1 MANDIL
7 VIEDDPGIAWIVRRY
22 LEHDGRTVT
31 TASDG
36 VSGLNA
42 ARADNP
48 DLAGLAGILLVIL
61 MSRRTPASIGSLP
74 LAARELGTGN
84 LSSRAVMRGD
94 DEVPELGHAFNNM
107 ADALKDSERRRRNL
121 VADVAHELRTPLT
134 NIQGHIEA
142 TLDGLITPDAESL
155 DTARRQT
162 PAPQPAGGRS
172 PRARRRSVPRT
183 RRWGFRPG
191 PHRRAATGGGA

>member
-7 VIEDDPGIAWIVRRY
+7 VIEDDPGIARIGRRY
-22 LEHDGRTVT
+22 LEHDGHTVT
-31 TASDG
+31 TTTSDG

-42 ARADNP
+42 ARADSP

-61 MSRRTPASIGSLP
+61 MSRRMPASIGSLP

-84 LSSRAVMRGD
+84 LSSRAAVRGD
-94 DEVPELGHAFNNM
+94 DEVAELGHAFNGM
-107 ADALKDSERRRRNL
+107 ADALEDSERRRRNM
-121 VADVAHELRTPLT
+121 VADVAHDLRTPLT
-134 NIQGHIEA
+134 NIQSYIEA
-142 TLDGLITPDAESL
+142 MQDGLIAPDAESL

-172 PRARRRSVPRT
+172 PSAGLQGVARL
-183 RRWGFRPG
+183 
-191 PHRRAATGGGA
+191 